1 MAAITVQGQLRH
13 AQRQASDC
21 SGFAMPMGHSLGVPP
36 RNDSIAPCPSPSRQA
51 HRGSS
56 EGQASRLLWPS
67 IAASPLPAFGRT
79 MTRGGVHRCQIP
91 TTNGLERLNREIA
104 RRVDAVAIS
113 PTRAAAPRLIRA
125 VPMDQDAEWATSRRY
140 GSMPPLTQ
148 RPAATASLP
157 NLPCEPQQLSRS
169 TTQLA
174 SPGRVP
180 ARSPARRT
188 TAGENRSW
196 LLDSHR

>member
-104 RRVDAVAIS
+104 RRIDVVGIFPNRDAVV
-113 PTRAAAPRLIRA
+113 RLTGG
-125 VPMDQDAEWATSRRY
+125 VLMDQDDEWVTSRRY
-140 GSMPPLTQ
+140 FNQESMQPLTQ
-148 RPAATASLP
+148 LPAPTSSLP
-157 NLPCEPQQLSRS
+157 DSLPCQPQQPQRPPPSSLH
-169 TTQLA
+169 A
-174 SPGRVP
+174 GN
-180 ARSPARRT
+180 RSPAFT
-188 TAGENRSW
+188 PT
-196 LLDSHR
+196 